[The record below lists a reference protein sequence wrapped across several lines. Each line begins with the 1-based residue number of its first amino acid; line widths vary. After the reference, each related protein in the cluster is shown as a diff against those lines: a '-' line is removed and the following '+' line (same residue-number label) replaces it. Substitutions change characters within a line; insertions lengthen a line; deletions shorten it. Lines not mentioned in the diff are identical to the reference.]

1 MPDVTINRVQASQQT
16 AQTTQTAAT
25 APTKKGPGKFGR
37 IMCALA
43 GGALNVVAPGAGTL
57 IGELAG
63 GGADPAAEM
72 KTVLEQNQESMSKMF
87 ALQNEVQNQTQSFT
101 LLTNILKAK
110 HDAEMAAVHN
120 LKS

>member
-1 MPDVTINRVQASQQT
+1 MPDVTISAVQARP
-16 AQTTQTAAT
+16 QTTPTAT
-25 APTKKGPGKFGR
+25 EAPVRKGPGKFGR
-37 IMCALA
+37 IMVALA

-63 GGADPAAEM
+63 GGANPAADM
-72 KTVLEQNQESMSKMF
+72 KSVLAENQESMARMF
-87 ALQNEVQNQTQSFT
+87 AVQQQVQNQTQSFT